1 MNKKNIRNPE
11 NNKLYEAFQNEDD
24 NSGSVDRTKPLPN
37 KFKNQYSD
45 RWDIKLHKDFK
56 NYISKEECDVKV
68 SKFAKKDKCGNTIP
82 CTIPKCKTMLLLSNH
97 WIRPYT
103 FMQTCSLLQ
112 C

>member
-1 MNKKNIRNPE
+1 MFRNPE
-11 NNKLYEAFQNEDD
+11 NNKFYEAFQNEDD

-37 KFKNQYSD
+37 KFKNKYSD

-82 CTIPKCKTMLLLSNH
+82 YYSKM
-97 WIRPYT
+97 
-103 FMQTCSLLQ
+103 
-112 C
+112 